1 MKELKMQYW
10 LVKKEEK
17 MKKEKMFFLFIGL
30 LAGCIHA
37 GIDAKKAHLSNEW
50 YPSDPIKLKKKL
62 KELDD
67 EAESLYGAQ
76 VSGVRALIVP
86 HAGLNYSGSLAAAC
100 FRLLDRK
107 KVRRIIVLAP
117 SHHMPFKGVI
127 LPSYSAYRL
136 HSGVI
141 PIDAKMVRELANMGS
156 PFSLIAE
163 SKKDPHYKEHAL
175 EVELPLIQEY
185 APRAKIVPLIVGN
198 LDKSEV
204 KKVSQ
209 ILKKYL
215 DKETVVV
222 VSSDFTHYGPR
233 FDNIPFKV
241 DQTTPF
247 RIRSLDNGLLQPI
260 FNHSLSNFL
269 THITEA
275 ESTVC
280 GKNPLSVL
288 LGLFE
293 EGAFEVE
300 VPYLIGYD
308 TSVSKK
314 KDYVNS
320 VSYVGMVFGKPHL
333 GPVPM
338 LTEYER
344 RSLVDLAYNVIENKM
359 NETIEQ
365 ELLLPIITPALEVPS
380 HLFFSLYKKSDP
392 SFISQK
398 KSKNLSL
405 YQAVICQAEQSV
417 QSLQNIQGTVLAN
430 LQDIEIQISV
440 ITSEKLNGYKTRTT
454 MIAQSKQY
462 SGMTYC

>member
-1 MKELKMQYW
+1 MKRKRI
-10 LVKKEEK
+10 
-17 MKKEKMFFLFIGL
+17 FFLLISLMGSCIY
-30 LAGCIHA
+30 AGV
-37 GIDAKKAHLSNEW
+37 DAKKAHLSNEW

-67 EAESLYGAQ
+67 EAESLYNAQ

-86 HAGLNYSGSLAAAC
+86 HAGLSYSGSLAAAC

-107 KVRRIIVLAP
+107 KVRRIVLLAP
-117 SHHMPFKGVI
+117 SHHMPFEGVI
-127 LPSYSAYRL
+127 LPSYSSYRL

-141 PIDAKMVRELANMGS
+141 PVDVKMVRELASCGA
-156 PFSLIAE
+156 PFSLITE
-163 SKKDPHYKEHAL
+163 FKKDPHYKEHAL

-185 APRAKIVPLIVGN
+185 APRAKIVPLIVGS
-198 LDKSEV
+198 LEQGEI

-209 ILKKYL
+209 ALKKYL

-260 FNHSLSNFL
+260 FNRSLSQFL

-280 GKNPLSVL
+280 GKNPLSIL
-288 LGLFE
+288 LGLFD
-293 EGAFEVE
+293 EGAFERE

-308 TSVSKK
+308 TSASKK
-314 KDYVNS
+314 KDHNNS
-320 VSYVGMVFGKPHL
+320 VSYVGMAFGKPHL
-333 GPVPM
+333 GPIPM

-344 RSLVDLAYNVIENKM
+344 RSLVDLAYAVMKNKI
-359 NETIEQ
+359 TQGVEQ
-365 ELLLPIITPALEVPS
+365 ELLLPIVTPTLKASS

-392 SFISQK
+392 SFISQQ
-398 KSKNLSL
+398 KSKGSSL
-405 YQAVICQAEQSV
+405 YETVILQAEQSV
-417 QSLQNIQGTVLAN
+417 QSLQNIQRAVLAD
-430 LQDIEIQISV
+430 LHDIEVQISI
-440 ITSEKLNGYKTRTT
+440 ITSERSRGHKTRTT
-454 MIAQSKQY
+454 LIAQSKQY
-462 SGMTYC
+462 SGMNYC

>member
-1 MKELKMQYW
+1 MKRKKASFLCISLMVGCMQ
-10 LVKKEEK
+10 
-17 MKKEKMFFLFIGL
+17 
-30 LAGCIHA
+30 AGV
-37 GIDAKKAHLSNEW
+37 DAKKAHLSNEW

-67 EAESLYGAQ
+67 EAESLYNAQ

-86 HAGLNYSGSLAAAC
+86 HAGLSYSGSLAAAC

-107 KVRRIIVLAP
+107 KVRRIVLLAP
-117 SHHMPFKGVI
+117 SHHMPFKGII
-127 LPSYSAYRL
+127 LPSYSSYRL

-141 PIDAKMVRELANMGS
+141 PIDAKMVRELAS
-156 PFSLIAE
+156 SSALFSLIEE

-185 APRAKIVPLIVGN
+185 APRAKIVPLIVGS
-198 LDKSEV
+198 LDASQV
-204 KKVSQ
+204 KEVSQ

-215 DKETVVV
+215 DKETIVV

-241 DQTTPF
+241 DQNTPF

-260 FNHSLSNFL
+260 FNRSLSQFL
-269 THITEA
+269 THITHE

-280 GKNPLSVL
+280 GKNPLSIL

-293 EGAFEVE
+293 EGAFERE

-308 TSVSKK
+308 TSASKK
-314 KDYVNS
+314 KDHKNS
-320 VSYVGMVFGKPHL
+320 VSYVGMAFGKPHL

-344 RSLVDLAYNVIENKM
+344 RSLVDLAYTVMENKI
-359 NETIEQ
+359 TQVVDQ
-365 ELLLPIITPALEVPS
+365 ELLLPIVTPTLQRPS
-380 HLFFSLYKKSDP
+380 HLFFSLYKKSGP

-398 KSKNLSL
+398 KSKDSSL
-405 YQAVICQAEQSV
+405 YKAVMLQAEQSV
-417 QSLQNIQGTVLAN
+417 QSLQNIQRTVLADVR
-430 LQDIEIQISV
+430 DIEVQISV
-440 ITSEKLNGYKTRTT
+440 ITSERSGGHKTRTT

-462 SGMTYC
+462 AGMNYC